1 VGFRIANHY
10 SEAAMKLHP
19 NLDKSV
25 RHLAWLPLEW
35 QEGHDYWLAMELA
48 GRFAAANH
56 AVIHQRVAKAV
67 GLKVAAVIEN
77 HHNFAWKERMQS
89 PAGFADADREVIV
102 HRKGATPAGAGVLG
116 VIPGSMAD
124 PGFVVRGIGNAAAL
138 NSAAHGA
145 GRAMSRSAATK
156 SITKSE
162 RDRYLKARGVTLLGG
177 GLDESPQAYKNI
189 ENVIAAQA
197 DLVEIVGRFSPM
209 IVQMDGAG
217 GKAED

>member
-1 VGFRIANHY
+1 
-10 SEAAMKLHP
+10 
-19 NLDKSV
+19 
-25 RHLAWLPLEW
+25 
-35 QEGHDYWLAMELA
+35 
-48 GRFAAANH
+48 
-56 AVIHQRVAKAV
+56 
-67 GLKVAAVIEN
+67 
-77 HHNFAWKERMQS
+77 
-89 PAGFADADREVIV
+89 
-102 HRKGATPAGAGVLG
+102 
-116 VIPGSMAD
+116 
-124 PGFVVRGIGNAAAL
+124 
-138 NSAAHGA
+138 
-145 GRAMSRSAATK
+145 MSRSAATK